1 MLKQFTILCIA
12 SLLLT
17 ACYGYDAP
25 KKPENLI
32 PKSIMVNMLLD
43 LNIISAFPNNEDKK
57 KLVENNVLAAQYVYK
72 KYNIDSLQFALSNN
86 YYAFYVEEY
95 EDIYIKIKDS
105 LEVLK
110 EQYKT
115 KLDEEIQA
123 KRKSK
128 KEKK

>member
-72 KYNIDSLQFALSNN
+72 KYHVDSLQFALSNN
-86 YYAFYVEEY
+86 YYAFYVEDY
-95 EDIYIKIKDS
+95 EDIYVKIKDS

-110 EQYKT
+110 EKYKT
-115 KLDEEIQA
+115 KLDQEIQA
-123 KRKSK
+123 IRKAE

>member
-32 PKSIMVNMLLD
+32 PKSIMVNILLD
-43 LNIISAFPNNEDKK
+43 LNIISAFPNNENKK
-57 KLVENNVLAAQYVYK
+57 KLVKNNVLAAQYVYI
-72 KYNIDSLQFALSNN
+72 KYNVDSLQFALSNN
-86 YYAFYVEEY
+86 YYAFYVEDY
-95 EDIYIKIKDS
+95 EDIYVKIKDS

-110 EQYKT
+110 EKYKA
-115 KLDEEIQA
+115 KLDQEIQA
-123 KRKSK
+123 IRKAE